1 VAGVVLGNVL
11 ARPLLAHAAY
21 AYGVGVLGVPAWVDA
36 DVAVAMCGLTGIAA
50 LAPAVRA
57 ARLSTVA
64 AIAAGR
70 APRQDRGYAAHR
82 LLGRLRLPR
91 PVTIGLAAPFAR
103 PARTAVTLAAVLLGA
118 LAVTF
123 AVGLDTSLQRVHEG
137 MDLTGTVQVRVFS
150 VTACGAPG
158 PNGEPEPSG
167 PQGPPSSQQITPR
180 QQSTIQAAIRSQP
193 GTLHYAA
200 EVDTEVAVAG
210 LAQQVQVTAF
220 RGDAS
225 WTGYPMISGRWYAG
239 PDQADVPTGFLV
251 ATGTTVGDWVTISYA
266 GRQIPVRI
274 VGEIFAPANHGLSL
288 ITDWQTLASADPGLA
303 PSQYAIGLR
312 AGTSAVSYAAALR
325 ARLGPGYATLLT
337 GVSSAIVRMLWLIGS
352 LTLLLAIAA
361 ALGVLNTTVLQTRE
375 RTHDLGVFKA
385 LGMTPRQ
392 AVTMTVCSAAAIG
405 LSAGLIAVPA
415 GILLHH
421 YVLPRIAAAA
431 GTGLPASFLDVY
443 GGLEITG
450 LVLAGLLIAVAGAL
464 LPAAW
469 AARIPAIS
477 ALRTE

>member
-1 VAGVVLGNVL
+1 VVLGNVL

-21 AYGVGVLGVPAWVDA
+21 AYGVGVLGVPSWVDV
-36 DVAVAMCGLTGIAA
+36 DMAVAMCGLTAIAA

-70 APRQDRGYAAHR
+70 APRQGRGYAAHR
-82 LLGRLRLPR
+82 LLSRLRLPR

-103 PARTAVTLAAVLLGA
+103 PARTAVTLAAILLGA
-118 LAVTF
+118 IAVTF

-137 MDLTGTVQVRVFS
+137 MDLTGTVQVRVFG
-150 VTACGAPG
+150 VTSCGAPG

-167 PQGPPSSQQITPR
+167 PQGPPNSEQITAR
-180 QQSTIQAAIRSQP
+180 QQSTIQAAIRAQA
-193 GTLHYAA
+193 GTVHHAA
-200 EVDTEVAVAG
+200 EVDTQAAVAG

-239 PDQADVPTGFLV
+239 PDQADV
-251 ATGTTVGDWVTISYA
+251 ATGTTVGDSVTIGYA

-274 VGEIFAPANHGLSL
+274 VGEVFAPANHGLSL
-288 ITDWQTLASADPGLA
+288 ITDWQTLASADRGLA
-303 PSQYAIGLR
+303 TSQYAIGLR
-312 AGTSAVSYAAALR
+312 AGTSATSYAAALR

-337 GVSSAIVRMLWLIGS
+337 GVSSAILRMLWLIGS
-352 LTLLLAIAA
+352 LTLLLALAA

-392 AVTMTVCSAAAIG
+392 AVAMTVCSAAATG

-421 YVLPRIAAAA
+421 YVLPRIASAA

-464 LPAAW
+464 LPAGW
-469 AARIPAIS
+469 AARIPAAS
-477 ALRTE
+477 ALHTE